1 MAVAIFDESI
11 DIHMITVPVILIG
24 LFAIATAIG
33 IKVHLE
39 KARNTVN
46 NLMLKMDCTKTQI
59 ISNWKLIIPQSND
72 LEELRGK

>member
-1 MAVAIFDESI
+1 LEWKNAVTIFDESI

-39 KARNTVN
+39 KSRNTVN
-46 NLMLKMDCTKTQI
+46 NLMLKMD
-59 ISNWKLIIPQSND
+59 
-72 LEELRGK
+72 